1 MNFRDF
7 LLNEMPISNLTM
19 RGDWRPD
26 ARRKYGFNR
35 QDAGILSSERGVE
48 KIRRAFSNNKQEFDF
63 YFIREK
69 GAYKHLEL
77 GEVSPE
83 WVKQNLNMD
92 IEPREDAITV
102 LFTNNTA
109 AEKMPM
115 TAWTIGHRLGHAFR
129 RNAEF
134 ENYFSKEVER
144 DFRELLKMIYNYQAQ
159 EDRMYTYGGYYGGY
173 GQTPQPRNRAENV
186 MRALAYAVGTM
197 KSARDR
203 NLRNFNEFVYELVAQ
218 YVTTGH
224 IRFNPLPKTLILNN
238 RQAWGRPNPDSRW
251 SRLDAEE
258 MQEWNQI
265 LEQHAK
271 KYEEYLDSVFSSLTG
286 RIFVM

>member
-1 MNFRDF
+1 MDF
-7 LLNEMPISNLTM
+7 KTFLAEMPISNLTM

-26 ARRKYGFNR
+26 ARRQYGFNR
-35 QDAGILSSERGVE
+35 QDAGILSNERGIE
-48 KIRRAFSNNKQEFDF
+48 KIRRAFSNTKQEFDL

-69 GAYKHLEL
+69 NAYKHLEI

-92 IEPREDAITV
+92 IQPREEAITV

-129 RNAEF
+129 RNSEF

-144 DFRELLKMIYNYQAQ
+144 DFRELLMEIYNYQQ
-159 EDRMYTYGGYYGGY
+159 KQFQSQYSYSGY
-173 GQTPQPRNRAENV
+173 GYDRTPRPRNTEANI

-197 KSARDR
+197 KSARNR
-203 NLRNFNEFVYELVAQ
+203 NMRNFNEFVYELVAQ

-224 IRFNPLPKTLILNN
+224 IKFNPLPKNLVLNN
-238 RQAWGRPNPDSRW
+238 RMAWGRPSPDIRRSH
-251 SRLDAEE
+251 LDDDELEGWNETLQGNAE
-258 MQEWNQI
+258 
-265 LEQHAK
+265 
-271 KYEEYLDSVFSSLTG
+271 KYEYHLDSIFSGLG
-286 RIFVM
+286 GKIFVM